1 MANNGCNVVPNS
13 FGSKSLWTYM
23 EFQSHQMWPTA
34 RQANGPLAVD
44 DQCGST
50 QKRIAVWST
59 HVMLNK
65 LVVMDVRSLP
75 FTDRLLYCIICCSY
89 DFTVTLV
96 IGYIR
101 IISPLYAG
109 GKTHGA
115 TVISK
120 YKHVLTVHSATGR
133 ITKVLFF
140 CGWKTWRNLLK
151 ISSDNHQTWLE
162 NHSMDSLLRFFR
174 PKKPPVRGFAMLDY
188 QRLWRTHH
196 RTAILLAID
205 TQCEAAY
212 WLRKKTTSS
221 KVYHPWVPCWTYYP
235 RLWYLTTP
243 FRSRIHLRR

>member
-1 MANNGCNVVPNS
+1 MMANNGCNVVPNS

-23 EFQSHQMWPTA
+23 EFQSHEMWPTA

-65 LVVMDVRSLP
+65 LLVMDVRSLP

-96 IGYIR
+96 IGCIR
-101 IISPLYAG
+101 IRSPLYAG

-115 TVISK
+115 RRAASP
-120 YKHVLTVHSATGR
+120 R
-133 ITKVLFF
+133 CWFF
-140 CGWKTWRNLLK
+140 SGWKTWRNLLK

-174 PKKPPVRGFAMLDY
+174 PKKPPVRGFAMLDD

-196 RTAILLAID
+196 RTTILVAHH
-205 TQCEAAY
+205 
-212 WLRKKTTSS
+212 SS
-221 KVYHPWVPCWTYYP
+221 
-235 RLWYLTTP
+235 
-243 FRSRIHLRR
+243 

>member
-1 MANNGCNVVPNS
+1 MMANNGCNVVPNS

-65 LVVMDVRSLP
+65 LAVMDVRSLP

-109 GKTHGA
+109 GQNPWCNRDKQIQTCSHCALGDGPHYQGA
-115 TVISK
+115 VFLWMK
-120 YKHVLTVHSATGR
+120 
-133 ITKVLFF
+133 
-140 CGWKTWRNLLK
+140 NLEK
-151 ISSDNHQTWLE
+151 PFE
-162 NHSMDSLLRFFR
+162 NIIR
-174 PKKPPVRGFAMLDY
+174 
-188 QRLWRTHH
+188 
-196 RTAILLAID
+196 
-205 TQCEAAY
+205 
-212 WLRKKTTSS
+212 
-221 KVYHPWVPCWTYYP
+221 
-235 RLWYLTTP
+235 
-243 FRSRIHLRR
+243 